1 MKTPHPHQLKMIAE
15 GREALK
21 AHNAV
26 LFQSPTG
33 SGKTFI
39 GTLVALGAHERRR
52 KVMFTVHRDFLIEQT
67 SESFREAGL
76 PHGIVAAG
84 FTGDLNARVQ
94 IASID
99 TLKHRLDRVPRPDLL
114 IIDECHH
121 ALAAGWLKVIKEY
134 LLQGTRVIGLTATP
148 WRLSGEGLGRVFKH
162 MVKGP
167 SVRWL
172 IDNGFLCEYRAFA
185 PSIPDLSGVHT
196 RRGDFVQSEV
206 EKAVDKPTLTGDA
219 IGHYQRLAGGKR
231 AVAFCVS
238 IAHSEHVSASF
249 REAGINAAHLD
260 GTTPKGDR
268 KRIIGAFRRGEIQ
281 VLTSVDIFGEGFD
294 IPAVEAAILLR
305 PTQSLSLHLQQV
317 GRALRVAKD
326 KERAVILDHAG
337 NLMRLGL
344 PDAEFDWSLDDIQ
357 KKGKKKE
364 SSVAVRQC
372 VKCFGVFTPAPIC
385 PYCGFEQPTA
395 SREIEQVDGELQEI
409 TPEMQKVIA
418 AQNRREVQMART
430 KDELDAI
437 GKSRGYHPQWSDRVW
452 QSRKASDAKREA
464 AASRRAEQQYEAFA
478 RR

>member
-1 MKTPHPHQLKMIAE
+1 MITPHPHQLKMIAE
-15 GREALK
+15 GREAFQS
-21 AHNAV
+21 HNAV

-33 SGKTFI
+33 SGKTVI
-39 GTLVALGAHERRR
+39 GTMVAHGAHQRR
-52 KVMFTVHRDFLIEQT
+52 KRVMFTVHRDFLIEQT
-67 SESFREAGL
+67 SDMFRIADL

-84 FTGDLNARVQ
+84 FSGDMNARVQ

-99 TLKHRLDRVPRPDLL
+99 TLKHRLDRVVRPDLL

-121 ALAAGWLKVIKEY
+121 SLAAGWLKVIRKFMEE
-134 LLQGTRVIGLTATP
+134 GTKVLGLTATP
-148 WRLSGEGLGRVFKH
+148 WRLSGEGLGRVFNH

-172 IDNGFLCEYRAFA
+172 IENGFLCDYRAFA
-185 PSIPDLSGVHT
+185 PSIPDLSGVHS
-196 RRGDFVQSEV
+196 RHGDFVRSEV
-206 EKAVDKPTLTGDA
+206 EEAVDKPTLTGDA

-249 REAGINAAHLD
+249 RESGINAAHLD
-260 GTTPKGDR
+260 GNTPKEQR
-268 KRIIGAFRRGEIQ
+268 RRTIAAFRRGEIQ

-317 GRALRVAKD
+317 GRALRTAPG

-337 NLMRLGL
+337 NLMRLGM
-344 PDAEFDWSLDDIQ
+344 PDADFDWSLADIEKKAK
-357 KKGKKKE
+357 KKGE
-364 SSVAVRQC
+364 ASVAVRQC
-372 VKCFGVFTPAPIC
+372 VKCFGVFTPAPFC
-385 PYCGFEQPTA
+385 PYCGEEQPTA

-409 TPEMQKVIA
+409 TPEMAKAMAEQKK
-418 AQNRREVQMART
+418 REVQRART
-430 KDELDAI
+430 KEELDKI
-437 GKSRGYHPQWSDRVW
+437 GKDRGYHHQWADRIW
-452 QSRKASDAKREA
+452 QSREA
-464 AASRRAEQQYEAFA
+464 AAKRRTSAQIEAFA